1 MADVNSARVANT
13 ASTSA
18 YLFPRSWCMRSSL
31 STSSALKGVAWVTM
45 VAAINTSPGG
55 VASVS
60 QLAITPGD
68 GPQPRSGLRTL
79 ANSSVLRPRRSRA
92 DATWARASAAM
103 SGRYP
108 ERLPRST
115 TLSSRESIG
124 SSACGGRPAVT
135 QAGVVRALEVRHRIP
150 QPAIEVDDRG
160 AQGIDLRLKLGAE
173 LEHLEAALSRTGTTR
188 RHQR

>member
-108 ERLPRST
+108 DVAAADPTVVGRLVAARPPAGLSMSYELLMQQHGARGGPGLRTVRPGAVQPLDGGTPR
-115 TLSSRESIG
+115 
-124 SSACGGRPAVT
+124 
-135 QAGVVRALEVRHRIP
+135 
-150 QPAIEVDDRG
+150 
-160 AQGIDLRLKLGAE
+160 
-173 LEHLEAALSRTGTTR
+173 
-188 RHQR
+188 